1 MKKTFLAMGSAL
13 LLALTFAACDMGED
27 DPNKEPEPKANPTA
41 TTACRGYR
49 TDLGNA
55 YMEICEEFGSEAEF
69 LQWFQEANCDEAKW
83 NVELTDQQT
92 TSYDAC
98 LVGIS
103 KLTKDDCNRLFGD
116 TPVYIDDIVPSCDE
130 WWPDV

>member
-1 MKKTFLAMGSAL
+1 MKKTFLAIGSAL
-13 LLALTFAACDMGED
+13 LLALTFAACDMGE
-27 DPNKEPEPKANPTA
+27 NEPEANPTA
-41 TTACRGYR
+41 TTACKAYR

-55 YMEICEEFGSEAEF
+55 YMEICEQFGSEAEF
-69 LQWFQEANCDEAKW
+69 LQWFQEANCEEAKW

-92 TSYDAC
+92 TNFDAC

-103 KLTKDDCNRLFGD
+103 RLSKDDCARLFGD
-116 TPVYIDDIVPSCDE
+116 TPVYIDEIVPSCDL